1 MNQRVISFHYK
12 LTDDTGALLDA
23 SEADEPL
30 AFLEGGENII
40 PGLEAVLITLKKG
53 DKKKVSVPSADA
65 YGERNEELIVQV
77 PRDELPTKKIEVG
90 DIFSGGDEEQTL
102 PFTVIEVTDT
112 EVTLDGNHPLAGQDL
127 TFDVEIVDIREATAE
142 ELMHGHAHG
151 LGGHHSH

>member
-40 PGLEAVLITLKKG
+40 PGLESVLITLKKG
-53 DKKKVSVPSADA
+53 DKKKVNVSCADA

-102 PFTVIEVTDT
+102 PFTVIEVTET
-112 EVTLDGNHPLAGQDL
+112 EVTLDGNHPLAGQTL
-127 TFDVEIVDIREATAE
+127 HFEIEVKEVRAATADE
-142 ELMHGHAHG
+142 KQHGHAHG
-151 LGGHHSH
+151 PDGHHHH

>member
-40 PGLEAVLITLKKG
+40 PGLESVLITLKKG
-53 DKKKVSVPSADA
+53 DKKKVNVSCADA

-127 TFDVEIVDIREATAE
+127 TFDVEIVEIREATAE

-151 LGGHHSH
+151 PGGHHSH